1 VGQLK
6 VKPAI
11 EESRGPL
18 LDGPIAPTLIRMAVP
33 MAFGMLALVLFN
45 IVDAAFVGRLG
56 AEHLAAMSFTFP
68 VTFLIMSVTIGLGVG
83 TNTAVSRAVGA
94 GDMPLV
100 RRLTTDGLVL
110 VIAQVV
116 VASALGIVTIGPIFE
131 LLGASLDTIVLISD
145 YMFPWYLGLPF
156 LVVPMIGS
164 AAIRGT
170 GDMITPALIMAAAG
184 VFNMVLDPFLIFGI
198 GPFPRLELQGAAI
211 ATVCSWIV
219 ALILVMYFLVGR
231 KRMLSFDRPHVRE
244 VLDSWRRIMFV
255 ALPAAA
261 TNMVLPLA
269 GGALTRLVASYGE
282 EAVAAFGVG
291 TRVDSFATLG
301 LIAVAFATTPFV
313 GQNYG
318 ASQVDRIRA
327 ALRFGNRFSLLWG
340 AAAALLL
347 AVGAEAIGR
356 VFSSDPTVVLW
367 SVRYLWVIPASYWS
381 IGILFIISAAFN
393 AVNRP
398 LMSSL
403 LVIARLFVFVVPF
416 AFAGSMLFGLWG
428 ILIGITIASA
438 LSALFSLLMARRV
451 LHDLERDV
459 GRREGQPPSTSK
471 LEYLPG

>member
-1 VGQLK
+1 
-6 VKPAI
+6 
-11 EESRGPL
+11 
-18 LDGPIAPTLIRMAVP
+18 
-33 MAFGMLALVLFN
+33 ML
-45 IVDAAFVGRLG
+45 
-56 AEHLAAMSFTFP
+56 
-68 VTFLIMSVTIGLGVG
+68 
-83 TNTAVSRAVGA
+83 
-94 GDMPLV
+94 
-100 RRLTTDGLVL
+100 
-110 VIAQVV
+110 
-116 VASALGIVTIGPIFE
+116 
-131 LLGASLDTIVLISD
+131 
-145 YMFPWYLGLPF
+145 PWYLGLPF
-156 LVVPMIGS
+156 LVVPMIGN

-170 GDMITPALIMAAAG
+170 GDTTTPALVMAAAG

-219 ALILVMYFLVGR
+219 ALILGIWFLVGR
-231 KRMLSFDRPHVRE
+231 KRMLSFDRPRLSE
-244 VLDSWRRIMFV
+244 VLDSWRMILFV

-301 LIAVAFATTPFV
+301 LIALAFATTPFV

-318 ASQVDRIRA
+318 ASQIDRIRA
-327 ALRFGNRFSLLWG
+327 ALRFGNRFSLVWG
-340 AAAALLL
+340 AATALLL

-367 SVRYLWVIPASYWS
+367 SVRYLWTIPATYWS
-381 IGILFIISAAFN
+381 FGIVVIICASLN

-398 LMSSL
+398 LTSSL
-403 LVIARLFVFVVPF
+403 LMIARLFVFVVPF

-428 ILIGITIASA
+428 ILVGIVVASG
-438 LSALFSLLMARRV
+438 LSAVFSLLMARRV
-451 LHDLERDV
+451 LRDLEQDV
-459 GRREGQPPSTSK
+459 DRGDGEPPSTSK

>member
-1 VGQLK
+1 MVNT
-6 VKPAI
+6 AN

-83 TNTAVSRAVGA
+83 TNTAVSRAVGG
-94 GDMPLV
+94 GDTALV

-110 VIAQVV
+110 VVAQVV
-116 VASALGIVTIGPIFE
+116 VATAFGIATIGPIFE
-131 LLGASLDTIVLISD
+131 LLGASPGTIVLISD
-145 YMFPWYLGLPF
+145 YMVPWYLGLPF
-156 LVVPMIGS
+156 LVVPMIGN

-170 GDMITPALIMAAAG
+170 GDMTTPALIMAAAG

-219 ALILVMYFLVGR
+219 ALILVMWFLVDR
-231 KRMLSFDRPHVRE
+231 KRMLSFDRPRLRE
-244 VLDSWRRIMFV
+244 VLDSWRRILFV

-340 AAAALLL
+340 AATAILL
-347 AVGAEAIGR
+347 ALGAGTIGR

-367 SVRYLWVIPASYWS
+367 SVRYLWIIPSSYWS
-381 IGILFIISAAFN
+381 VGILFINSAAFN

-416 AFAGSMLFGLWG
+416 AFGGSMLFGLWG
-428 ILIGITIASA
+428 MLIGITVASG

-451 LHDLERDV
+451 LRDLERDV
-459 GRREGQPPSTSK
+459 DRGDRQPPSTSK